1 MRTPDNKLRYR
12 YPGTKPFNEDEA
24 RLFNGRDADISNL
37 CDLIAVHNLI
47 VLYGRSG
54 LGKSSL
60 LNAGVMTRFSK
71 EPNIDTLFTR
81 FGANFEEGHIS
92 PLQRLEANLKETV
105 GDTSKTFLSEKF
117 NANDAGSGNNLWY
130 LIKNR
135 QLADPTKDTF
145 VLIFDQFEEI
155 FTYPEEELS
164 EFKKQLSELLFVKVP
179 QNIRNVVKENLMA
192 NNDFLTK
199 EETAALFAP
208 LNIKILFSLRSDKL
222 SLLNKFTNYFPAIL
236 QTCYEL
242 NPLNDRQARDAIEMP
257 AKLAGTDFISAPFT
271 YTHDALDLIVS
282 SLLSGKKAHTDAG
295 SKNEIETFQLQI
307 VCKFAEDLVIEHRRT
322 NITTDDL
329 GNIKEIFENH
339 YRNIIKKLTEKDQL
353 PARILMEE
361 KLIIDRMRVSMPIP
375 FIMRDPGMTRE
386 LLDELINTHIIRPE
400 QNNTIEISHD
410 TLIDPILKYYEERKK
425 QETLDFELKQKE
437 EQITKIKQDQAIQLK
452 RQEEKQALEVEKLKA
467 KRTKLVTYF
476 VLSVTLALI
485 CLLGY
490 NQHIGL
496 LKSIAFDY
504 YKMARITA
512 LHDPT
517 KALAYA
523 DSAIFF
529 VPRSDVHSYYDITHG
544 DSELIKKNVFYRNI
558 LVTTPKD
565 FISVSDNG
573 KYIITGTASGEIS
586 VLGTE
591 DSTKKR
597 FNQKMSLLSAGFA
610 ADCQK
615 VLLGTTNGLAMLW
628 HINTDKYTLLGNFG
642 DSVTTSAISPDGQ
655 RMIIG
660 TKDGIIKILD
670 STGKFLYQ
678 LAGNSYTCAI
688 FSPDSKKVLA
698 GGTDGSVVL
707 YDSSGRRIRR
717 YENYDL
723 PITCLCFT
731 PRGLLFASG
740 SKSGFVNIWHIS
752 DTTRPRVAFGGTIPV
767 TDVCFVNVQ
776 KEAKYHLVCV
786 AYDAPNKIDLWH
798 VNHTKVESNIDSM
811 GFPMVRDMPVYWYRK
826 ENDLLGHTK
835 KATCI
840 RKLVGDKIVTASDD
854 GTAKLWYWKTKKDT
868 AGIND

>member
-1 MRTPDNKLRYR
+1 MSIPGHKMRYR

-24 RLFNGRDADISNL
+24 RLFNGRNADISNL

-60 LNAGVMTRFSK
+60 LNAGVMTRLSK

-81 FGANFEEGHIS
+81 FGANFEEGHLS
-92 PLQRLEANLKETV
+92 PLKKLEANLKESI

-117 NANDAGSGNNLWY
+117 NTNDAGSGNSLWY

-135 QLADPTKDTF
+135 QLADPAKDTF

-222 SLLNKFTNYFPAIL
+222 SLLNKFTDYFPAIL

-242 NPLNDRQARDAIEMP
+242 NPLNAEQARDAIEIP
-257 AKLAGTDFISAPFT
+257 AKLTGTDFISAPFT
-271 YTHDALDLIVS
+271 YTRDALDLIIS
-282 SLLSGKKAHTDAG
+282 SLLSGKKPHSDAANK
-295 SKNEIETFQLQI
+295 SEIETFQLQI
-307 VCKFAEDLVIEHRRT
+307 VCKFAEDLVIERQHP
-322 NITTDDL
+322 NITTEDL

-339 YRNIIKKLTEKDQL
+339 YRNIIKKLAEKDQL
-353 PARILMEE
+353 PARVLMEE
-361 KLIIDRMRVSMPIP
+361 KLIIDGMRVSMPIP
-375 FIMRDPGMTRE
+375 FIMRDPGMTKE
-386 LLDELINTHIIRPE
+386 LLDELVNTHIIRPE

-425 QETLDFELKQKE
+425 QETLDAELKQKE
-437 EQITKIKQDQAIQLK
+437 EQITKIKQEQAIQLK
-452 RQEEKQALEVEKLKA
+452 RQEEKQALELEKLQA

-485 CLLGY
+485 GLLGY
-490 NQHIGL
+490 NYRIGQ
-496 LKSIAFDY
+496 LKTAAFQY

-517 KALAYA
+517 KALVYA

-529 VPRSDVHSYYDITHG
+529 VPRSDVNSYNAITRG
-544 DSELIKKNVFYRNI
+544 DSDLINNNVFYSNVLI
-558 LVTTPKD
+558 TKPKD

-573 KYIITGTASGEIS
+573 KYIITATASGDVTIQ
-586 VLGTE
+586 GTE

-597 FNQKMSLLSAGFA
+597 FSQKVSLLSAGFSS
-610 ADCQK
+610 DGQK
-615 VLLGTTNGLAMLW
+615 ILLGATDGSAALW
-628 HINTDKYTLLGNFG
+628 YINTDKYTILGNFG
-642 DSVTTSAISPDGQ
+642 DSVTNSAISPDGQ

-660 TKDGIIKILD
+660 TRGGIINILD

-698 GGTDGSVVL
+698 GATDGSVAL
-707 YDSSGRRIRR
+707 FDSTGHRIRR

-752 DTTRPRVAFGGTIPV
+752 DTTKPRVAFGGTIPV
-767 TDVCFVNVQ
+767 TGICFVNVQ
-776 KEAKYHLVCV
+776 KKAKYHLVCV

-811 GFPMVRDMPVYWYRK
+811 GFPLVRDMPVYWYRK

-840 RKLVGDKIVTASDD
+840 RKLAGDKIVTASDD